1 MKRII
6 TIFICLAAVVSF
18 ASCGAEEE
26 PDTKQL
32 ADESY
37 SRALDLYSRGA
48 YVSAGIVIDKA
59 VEEYGPEERFEE
71 LKKQVKEAAD
81 AALTTT
87 EEYYTEESPYERW
100 LTETQPEPE
109 TEPAATAPSTTKPET
124 TTKAAAT
131 TTAKQKATTSTT
143 VKKASTTTKPAATTT
158 RPATKATT
166 APVPTTTKPT
176 THKKAEPR
184 TTKAKGGATTAAPET
199 TTAAPETEPPTE
211 APEEGTTNLELT

>member
-1 MKRII
+1 MLL
-6 TIFICLAAVVSF
+6 CLSAVISF
-18 ASCGAEEE
+18 AACGASQEE
-26 PDTKQL
+26 PDASAL

-37 SRALDLYSRGA
+37 SRALDLYNRGA

-71 LKKQVKEAAD
+71 LKKQVKEASD
-81 AALTTT
+81 AALTSTQ
-87 EEYYTEESPYERW
+87 EYTEETPYERW

-109 TEPAATAPSTTKPET
+109 TEPAATVPTTTKPET
-124 TTKAAAT
+124 TTKAST
-131 TTAKQKATTSTT
+131 TTAKQKTTTSTT
-143 VKKASTTTKPAATTT
+143 AKKASTTTKPAATTT

-199 TTAAPETEPPTE
+199 TTAAPETEAPPETTG
-211 APEEGTTNLELT
+211 EETTNLELA